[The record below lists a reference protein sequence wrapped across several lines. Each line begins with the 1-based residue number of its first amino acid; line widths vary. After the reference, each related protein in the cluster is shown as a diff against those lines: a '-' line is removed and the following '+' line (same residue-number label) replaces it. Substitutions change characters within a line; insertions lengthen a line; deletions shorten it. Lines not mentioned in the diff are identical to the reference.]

1 MAIGAAFTINR
12 DALGSQVAS
21 ALREA
26 IASGQ
31 YARGERLIEADLAQA
46 YGVSRGPIRDA
57 FRILQLEGLVD
68 SQQRGVTVIGI
79 DEDAISEIYSLRGA
93 IEGLAVRLAVG
104 RADEAGV
111 KQLSRHVDDMQAAAE
126 VNDPA
131 AFAQADIAFH
141 NAICLLSGHKR
152 LTDVWQQYEGI
163 MMTLLRLTISL
174 DQNLQASTNKHR
186 QLLDLIGAGEP
197 NAAQAELAVH
207 LDGSRERMVK
217 VWKQAL
223 QRRRGTSA

>member
-1 MAIGAAFTINR
+1 MANAPAFVINR

-26 IASGQ
+26 IAAGQ
-31 YARGERLIEADLAQA
+31 YARGERLIEADLAEA

-57 FRILQLEGLVD
+57 FRILQLEGLVE

-79 DEDAISEIYSLRGA
+79 DQDAISELYSLRGA
-93 IEGLAVRLAVG
+93 LEGLAVRLAVRRG
-104 RADEAGV
+104 PQEGFSELR
-111 KQLSRHVDDMQAAAE
+111 RYVDGMQAAAD
-126 VNDPA
+126 VDDAA
-131 AFAQADIAFH
+131 AFAHADIAFH

-152 LTDVWQQYEGI
+152 LTDVWQQYEAI

-174 DQNLQASTNKHR
+174 DQNLHASTDKHR
-186 QLLDLIGAGEP
+186 KLLNLIEAGDPDPAE
-197 NAAQAELAVH
+197 AELAIH

-217 VWKQAL
+217 VWERAL
-223 QRRRGTSA
+223 QRHRGTQA